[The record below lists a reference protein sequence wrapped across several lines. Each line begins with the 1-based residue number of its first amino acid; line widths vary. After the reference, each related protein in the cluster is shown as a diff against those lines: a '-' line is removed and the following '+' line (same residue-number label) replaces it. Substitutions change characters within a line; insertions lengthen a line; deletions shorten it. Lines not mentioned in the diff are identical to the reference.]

1 MRSLTGSSIP
11 NIDSSDLANYPY
23 ARFKNDSTPTAA
35 DGTELSE
42 RTLGDLYQAA
52 IELLRLAGIT
62 PSETAE
68 KKADSDIADA
78 IGFLKPIAILK
89 LGGGGI
95 GEVAVLNSSAVAGYT
110 FTYVASS
117 YSSVTYTAKNK
128 LTILKDSVV
137 STENFIVHVTPVLTV
152 GGAGLNVV
160 AAKHGAL
167 DSDSYFTNDD
177 ENIEINVAS
186 DSEATAMRTNI
197 IATIYKI

>member
-11 NIDSSDLANYPY
+11 NIDSSDLANYPRG
-23 ARFKNDSTPTAA
+23 RFKNDSTPTAA

-78 IGFLKPIAILK
+78 VGFLKPIAILK
-89 LGGGGI
+89 LGGAGGTTCAI
-95 GEVAVLNSSAVAGYT
+95 LNSKAVAGYT
-110 FTYVASS
+110 FEYVKSS
-117 YSSVTYTAKNK
+117 YSSITCTARNK
-128 LTILKDSVV
+128 LTIKKDGVV
-137 STENFIVHVTPVLTV
+137 STENFIVQVSPCISLGAASTNIVAAYHDSLNSADYFENDAENIIITV
-152 GGAGLNVV
+152 GSDNEAV
-160 AAKHGAL
+160 AVE
-167 DSDSYFTNDD
+167 TNL
-177 ENIEINVAS
+177 
-186 DSEATAMRTNI
+186 